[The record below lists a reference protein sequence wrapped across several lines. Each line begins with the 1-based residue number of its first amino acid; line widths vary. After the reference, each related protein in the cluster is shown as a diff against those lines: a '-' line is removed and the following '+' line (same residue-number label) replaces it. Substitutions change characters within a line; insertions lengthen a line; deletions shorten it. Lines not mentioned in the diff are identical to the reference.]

1 MKPRLT
7 KLVLP
12 AEEREELAGLFKKGK
27 HSVRKLKRAKV
38 LLLLETDKQVAAIA
52 QEAGVSEA
60 TVYNVYHRYKPGKLS
75 EALEE
80 RLRSGQPRK
89 VTQRLEAE
97 VTRIACSE
105 APEGRSRWTIN
116 LIHQQVVALGYQV
129 GDESVRQVLK
139 KVTSSRGKKDSG
151 VLAK

>member
-1 MKPRLT
+1 
-7 KLVLP
+7 
-12 AEEREELAGLFKKGK
+12 LAGLFKKGK